1 MIATAFIREISQRR
15 PFDGRNGKQ
24 LCLTLRIEIPYLT
37 SAGTL
42 GYDALL
48 ADYFIADSEEEV
60 QKIEALFDKEV
71 QMTLFFNI
79 REYMNPA
86 KGLQKFQS
94 IRLNKIQEYA
104 RT

>member
-1 MIATAFIREISQRR
+1 MIATAFIREILQRR
-15 PFDGRNGKQ
+15 PFDGRNGKS

-37 SAGTL
+37 STGTI

-48 ADYFIADSEEEV
+48 ADYFTADDDDSV
-60 QKIEALFDKEV
+60 KSIEALFDKEV
-71 QMTLFFNI
+71 QLTLFFNI
-79 REYMNPA
+79 REYNNPA

>member
-1 MIATAFIREISQRR
+1 MIATAFIREILQRR
-15 PFDGRNGKQ
+15 PFDGRNGKS

-94 IRLNKIQEYA
+94 IRVHKILTPTRA
-104 RT
+104 